1 MTTPNGSAPH
11 ILIIEDEAI
20 VAVAMSRGLRVC
32 GAVVIGPAATPA
44 QALALIESTPRI
56 DGALV
61 DINLRGV
68 QAYDVADAL
77 IAKRIPIVFATGYDA
92 STIPSRYRGIAVLQ
106 KPFGP
111 ADAMKALAL
120 AAEGSA

>member
-1 MTTPNGSAPH
+1 VPTPTGDEPH

-20 VAVAMSRGLRVC
+20 VAAAMSRGLRVC
-32 GAVVIGPAATPA
+32 GAVVIGPAATPV

-77 IAKRIPIVFATGYDA
+77 IAKRIPMVFATGYDA

-106 KPFGP
+106 KPFDV